1 MNSLLDKIEQ
11 RSDFIFFTFL
21 RRSFQEKYNKIIIK
35 YEIPVV
41 KVKWAVK

>member
-1 MNSLLDKIEQ
+1 MNSLLDKIQQ
-11 RSDFIFFTFL
+11 RSDLIFFTSL
-21 RRSFQEKYNKIIIK
+21 RRNFQERYDKIIIK

>member
-1 MNSLLDKIEQ
+1 MNSLLDKIQQ
-11 RSDFIFFTFL
+11 RSDLIFFTSL
-21 RRSFQEKYNKIIIK
+21 RRNFQEGYNKIIIK